1 MRKLAPIAVLMVI
14 ALPAPA
20 LAIVD
25 QEALYGG
32 GGHVSWIMS
41 YGIAG
46 LTVWVIL
53 FYIGALILTIFQY
66 SGDEIRKRKIFA
78 SLIGFSVLLI
88 IFMIVKY
95 G

>member
-1 MRKLAPIAVLMVI
+1 MKFAIFAALIAI
-14 ALPAPA
+14 TLPAPA

-41 YGIAG
+41 YGLAG

-53 FYIGALILTIFQY
+53 FYIGALILNIFQY

-78 SLIGFSVLLI
+78 SFIGFLLLVV

-95 G
+95 V